1 MQSEKWNVPKLQA
14 LKSRRKIACLT
25 AYDFITARRLDE
37 AGIPLILVGDS
48 LAMTVQGQ
56 TSTLPVTMDEMAY
69 HTAAVSRGVSNA
81 LVVSDMPF
89 LSYQVSEE
97 TAILNAGRLL
107 KESGAHAVKIEGGAC
122 RAALVRRLIQT
133 GIPVLAHIGLTPQ
146 SVRAIGG
153 YKVQGRRPAQSAA
166 LLRDARALEAAG
178 AFAIVLEC
186 MPAIL
191 GRRITR
197 ALRIPTISIG
207 AGPDC
212 DGQIMV
218 TPDMLGLFSE
228 FQPKFVKRYAEL
240 GAAMQKAFAAYRHEV
255 ESGKY
260 PDKAHTY

>member
-1 MQSEKWNVPKLQA
+1 MQSEKWTVPRLQA
-14 LKSRRKIACLT
+14 LKNQRKIACLT
-25 AYDFITARRLDE
+25 AYDYLTARLLDA

-56 TSTLPVTMDEMAY
+56 SSTLPVTMDAMVY
-69 HTAAVSRGVSNA
+69 HTTAVSRGVRDA
-81 LVVSDMPF
+81 LVVADMPF
-89 LSYQVSEE
+89 LSYQISEE
-97 TAILNAGRLL
+97 TALRNAGRLL
-107 KESGAHAVKIEGGAC
+107 QEAGAGAVKIEGGAC
-122 RAALVRRLIQT
+122 RAELVRRLTQT

-146 SVRAIGG
+146 SVRTIGG
-153 YKVQGRRPAQSAA
+153 YKVQGRRPAASAG

-186 MPAIL
+186 MPAVL

-207 AGPDC
+207 AGPAC

-218 TPDMLGLFSE
+218 TPDLLGLFSD

-240 GAAMQKAFAAYRHEV
+240 GAAMQKAFAAYRYEV
-255 ESGKY
+255 ETGKY
-260 PDKAHTY
+260 PEKKHSY